1 VPTGVDAS
9 CLHRRGIPSAASRAL
24 RWWQAAQNRRSIT
37 MPTSERDTMKTLFA
51 RIASQSA
58 YWMGHYAAF
67 TLATL
72 VCVIWAVSGPFFG
85 FSDTWQLVINTGT
98 TVLTFLAVFLIQNS
112 QNRES
117 KAIQLKLDELIRAVG
132 EANDRLI
139 DVEETDDDELDALK
153 ELYRHQAQRVRPNGT
168 EPLIKASGGKGNA
181 AI

>member
-1 VPTGVDAS
+1 V
-9 CLHRRGIPSAASRAL
+9 
-24 RWWQAAQNRRSIT
+24 
-37 MPTSERDTMKTLFA
+37 KTLFA

-58 YWMGHYAAF
+58 YCMGHYAAF
-67 TLATL
+67 ALATL
-72 VCVIWAVSGPFFG
+72 TCIVWAVSGPFFG

-132 EANDRLI
+132 DANDRLI

-153 ELYRHQAQRVRPNGT
+153 DDYRHRAHRFRQGEG
-168 EPLIKASGGKGNA
+168 EPLVTANGGKANA
-181 AI
+181 AL